1 MSSGHDPRGW
11 PPSEGYAPS
20 TGYPPAGPGG
30 VGHPAA
36 RLMPAGEPSP
46 AAKFSWRLLHSWW
59 LLLPI
64 LGLSCLGGFGFL
76 YVGLRARR
84 PAWWLAGCCYLV
96 VGWAAFI
103 LTGSSD
109 SESAFSDWMVGLM
122 LAVWIAGIVHACLIN
137 SAWLRH
143 LAGYRPWYEQPIG
156 GYPPGTLAPPPSLS
170 PATPPTYP
178 TYPSTSSSYPPATP
192 VDPPTYPPTGPT
204 SGWYPPTQSTA
215 PAYSPPTAPGYPV
228 GDPTFAAYP
237 PPLPTDYFGPAAGSG
252 PGQPVTPAGP
262 TEANTG
268 PLEVN
273 TAGLNDL
280 AALPGFDSQ
289 RAGQVLIERD
299 RRGGFGSLSEFV
311 AAAGLAP
318 HEYARLRDRLVCA
331 RPIRPP
337 GQPPQGRVLDV

>member
-20 TGYPPAGPGG
+20 TGYP
-30 VGHPAA
+30 AA

-46 AAKFSWRLLHSWW
+46 ASKFSWRLLHSWW

-170 PATPPTYP
+170 PGTPPTYP
-178 TYPSTSSSYPPATP
+178 TYPSTSPSYPSATPAYPSTSPAYPPTTP
-192 VDPPTYPPTGPT
+192 VDPPTTPTYPT
-204 SGWYPPTQSTA
+204 SGWYPPTQSTG
-215 PAYSPPTAPGYPV
+215 PGYPAA
-228 GDPTFAAYP
+228 DPTFAAYP
-237 PPLPTDYFGPAAGSG
+237 PPLPTDYLGPAAGSV
-252 PGQPVTPAGP
+252 PDQVTPAGP
-262 TEANTG
+262 TDANTG

-273 TAGLNDL
+273 TAGLNDF

-289 RAGQVLIERD
+289 RAGQVLTERD

-331 RPIRPP
+331 PP
-337 GQPPQGRVLDV
+337 PQPPWQPPQGRVLDV